1 LIGRVKARVK
11 AMIGRMS
18 NAVLAGFIA
27 VLAAVSPVMA
37 EGTAQAEVVN
47 AFTTAANDIKA
58 TVLAVAGVAVGILV
72 IMYAFR
78 WGKKIFNRVA
88 S

>member
-1 LIGRVKARVK
+1 MMISRVK
-11 AMIGRMS
+11 AMLGRMS
-18 NAVLAGFIA
+18 NAVLGGFIA
-27 VLAAVSPVMA
+27 VLTAVSPVMA
-37 EGTAQAEVVN
+37 EGTANADVVN
-47 AFTTAANDIKA
+47 AFTTAADEIKA
-58 TVLAVAGVAVGILV
+58 TVLAVAGVAIAILV

>member
-1 LIGRVKARVK
+1 MMISRVK
-11 AMIGRMS
+11 AMLGRVS
-18 NAVLAGFIA
+18 SAVLAGFAA
-27 VLAAVSPVMA
+27 VLGAVTPVMA
-37 EGTAQAEVVN
+37 EGTANAEVVS
-47 AFTTAANDIKA
+47 AFTNAANEIKA

>member
-1 LIGRVKARVK
+1 MISRLKAMLGRV
-11 AMIGRMS
+11 S
-18 NAVLAGFIA
+18 NAVLTAIVA
-27 VLAAVSPVMA
+27 VLATVSPA
-37 EGTAQAEVVN
+37 LAQGGTANAEVVS
-47 AFTTAANDIKA
+47 AFSTAAEEIKA
-58 TVLAVAGVAVGILV
+58 IVLAVAGVAIGILV

>member
-1 LIGRVKARVK
+1 MNILDRVKYGVP
-11 AMIGRMS
+11 
-18 NAVLAGFIA
+18 AGITA
-27 VLAAVSPVMA
+27 SLVAVSPALA
-37 EGTAQAEVVN
+37 EGTAQSEVVS

-58 TVLAVAGVAVGILV
+58 TVLAVAGVAIGILV

>member
-1 LIGRVKARVK
+1 MSIIDRVKYGVP
-11 AMIGRMS
+11 
-18 NAVLAGFIA
+18 AGITA
-27 VLAAVSPVMA
+27 SLVAVSPAFA
-37 EGTAQAEVVN
+37 EGTAQTAVVD

>member
-1 LIGRVKARVK
+1 MTLLDRVKYGVP
-11 AMIGRMS
+11 
-18 NAVLAGFIA
+18 AGITA
-27 VLAAVSPVMA
+27 SLVAVSPALA
-37 EGTAQAEVVN
+37 EGGTAQADVVN

-58 TVLAVAGVAVGILV
+58 TVLAVAGVAIGILV

>member
-1 LIGRVKARVK
+1 ML
-11 AMIGRMS
+11 GRMS
-18 NAVLAGFIA
+18 HAVIAGFIA
-27 VLAAVSPVMA
+27 VLTAVSPVLA
-37 EGTAQAEVVN
+37 QEGSAQADVVS
-47 AFTTAANDIKA
+47 AFTTAADEIKA
-58 TVLAVAGVAVGILV
+58 TVLAVAGVAIGILV

>member
-1 LIGRVKARVK
+1 MNLWDRVKYGVP
-11 AMIGRMS
+11 
-18 NAVLAGFIA
+18 AGITA
-27 VLAAVSPVMA
+27 SIVGVSPAFA
-37 EGTAQAEVVN
+37 EGTAQADVVS
-47 AFTTAANDIKA
+47 AFTTAADDIKA
-58 TVLAVAGVAVGILV
+58 TVLAVAGVAIGILV

>member
-1 LIGRVKARVK
+1 MKLISKVKAVLGRV
-11 AMIGRMS
+11 S

-27 VLAAVSPVMA
+27 VLTAVSPVMA
-37 EGTAQAEVVN
+37 EGTANADVVS
-47 AFTTAANDIKA
+47 AFTTAADDIKA
-58 TVLAVAGVAVGILV
+58 TVLAVAGVAIAILV
-72 IMYAFR
+72 VMYAFR

>member
-1 LIGRVKARVK
+1 MSIIDRVKYGVP
-11 AMIGRMS
+11 
-18 NAVLAGFIA
+18 AGIIA
-27 VLAAVSPVMA
+27 SLVAVSPALA
-37 EGTAQAEVVN
+37 EGTAQADVVN
-47 AFTTAANDIKA
+47 AFTTAADDIKA

>member
-1 LIGRVKARVK
+1 MNLYDRVKYG
-11 AMIGRMS
+11 IP
-18 NAVLAGFIA
+18 AGITA
-27 VLAAVSPVMA
+27 SLVAVSPA
-37 EGTAQAEVVN
+37 FAQGTGTAQADVVS

-58 TVLAVAGVAVGILV
+58 TVLAVAGVAIAILV
-72 IMYAFR
+72 VMYAFK

>member
-1 LIGRVKARVK
+1 MKLISSVKDLF
-11 AMIGRMS
+11 GRMS

-27 VLAAVSPVMA
+27 VLTAVSPALA
-37 EGTAQAEVVN
+37 EGTAQADVVN
-47 AFTTAANDIKA
+47 AFTTAADDIKA
-58 TVLAVAGVAVGILV
+58 TVLAVAGVAVTILV
-72 IMYAFR
+72 IMYAFK

>member
-1 LIGRVKARVK
+1 MTILDRVKYGVP
-11 AMIGRMS
+11 
-18 NAVLAGFIA
+18 AGITA
-27 VLAAVSPVMA
+27 SLVAVSPAFA
-37 EGTAQAEVVN
+37 EGTAQADVVT
-47 AFTTAANDIKA
+47 AFTTAADEIKA
-58 TVLAVAGVAVGILV
+58 TVLAVAGVAISILV

>member
-1 LIGRVKARVK
+1 MNLWDRVKYGVPAGIT
-11 AMIGRMS
+11 ASLM
-18 NAVLAGFIA
+18 AVTPAF
-27 VLAAVSPVMA
+27 A
-37 EGTAQAEVVN
+37 EGTAQADVVN
-47 AFTTAANDIKA
+47 AFTTAADDIKA
-58 TVLAVAGVAVGILV
+58 TVLAVAGVAIGILV

>member
-1 LIGRVKARVK
+1 MLSRVK
-11 AMIGRMS
+11 AMFSRMS

-27 VLAAVSPVMA
+27 VLAGVSPVMA
-37 EGTAQAEVVN
+37 EGTAQADVVS
-47 AFTTAANDIKA
+47 AFTTAADEIKA
-58 TVLAVAGVAVGILV
+58 TVLAVAGVAIGILV

>member
-1 LIGRVKARVK
+1 MTILDRVKYGVP
-11 AMIGRMS
+11 
-18 NAVLAGFIA
+18 AGITA
-27 VLAAVSPVMA
+27 SLVAVSPA
-37 EGTAQAEVVN
+37 FAEGEGTAQADVVS
-47 AFTTAANDIKA
+47 AFTTAADEIKA
-58 TVLAVAGVAVGILV
+58 TVLAVAGVAIGILV

>member
-1 LIGRVKARVK
+1 MMISRVK
-11 AMIGRMS
+11 AMLGRVS

-27 VLAAVSPVMA
+27 VLSAVSPVMA
-37 EGTAQAEVVN
+37 ADGTAQTEVVS

-58 TVLAVAGVAVGILV
+58 TVLAVAAVAIGILV
-72 IMYAFR
+72 IIYAFR

>member
-1 LIGRVKARVK
+1 MTLLDRVKYGVPAGIT
-11 AMIGRMS
+11 ASLM
-18 NAVLAGFIA
+18 AVTPAF
-27 VLAAVSPVMA
+27 A
-37 EGTAQAEVVN
+37 EGTAQAEVVT
-47 AFTTAANDIKA
+47 AFTTAADDIKA
-58 TVLAVAGVAVGILV
+58 TVLAVAGVAIGILV